1 MTENQLRQKVVKIA
15 VSYLG
20 CKEADGS
27 HRKIIDLYNSHKPLA
42 RGYAVKYTDAWCSTF
57 ASAVAIAAGL
67 TDIIPTECGCEK
79 HIALFKKLG
88 AWVENDAYV
97 PKPGDYIFYDWQ
109 DGTNYA
115 TTDNTGAADHV
126 GIVTEVNGSTITVI
140 EGNMSDAVGYRHI
153 AVNGRYIRGYGVPKY
168 ASKATGTDA
177 GTTGG
182 ETGGTGNT
190 GAGTCKVGDIVTFT
204 GERHYTSANSTVGK
218 PCKPGKAKVTQVY
231 QPLVSRHPY
240 HLVAVSGGG
249 STVYGWVDAADIKTE
264 AAALAVGDQVKMD
277 KAATVYGTTRKFS
290 SWVYSA
296 KLYVRAISGDR
307 ISVSTLKSGAITGN
321 VDKKYLTKV

>member
-115 TTDNTGAADHV
+115 TTDDTGAADHV

-168 ASKATGTDA
+168 ASKATGADA

-182 ETGGTGNT
+182 ESGGTSDA
-190 GAGTCKVGDIVTFT
+190 GAGTCKVGDIVNFT
-204 GERHYTSANSTVGK
+204 GGKHYTNANAATGTA
-218 PCKPGKAKVTQVY
+218 CKPGKAKVTQVY
-231 QPLVSRHPY
+231 QPGKAKHPY

-249 STVYGWVDAADIKTE
+249 STVYGWVDA
-264 AAALAVGDQVKMD
+264 V
-277 KAATVYGTTRKFS
+277 
-290 SWVYSA
+290 
-296 KLYVRAISGDR
+296 
-307 ISVSTLKSGAITGN
+307 AITGKASATPAVKTYTVKAGDSLWRIAAQQLGN
-321 VDKKYLTKV
+321 GARYKEIKTLNGLKNNTIHAGQVLKLPN

>member
-27 HRKIIDLYNSHKPLA
+27 HRKIINLYNSHKPLA

-115 TTDNTGAADHV
+115 TTDDTGAADHV

-168 ASKATGTDA
+168 ASKATGADA

-182 ETGGTGNT
+182 ESGGTSDA
-190 GAGTCKVGDIVTFT
+190 GAGTCKVGDIVNFT
-204 GERHYTSANSTVGK
+204 GGKHYTNANAATGTA
-218 PCKPGKAKVTQVY
+218 CKPGKAKVTQVY
-231 QPLVSRHPY
+231 QPGKAKHPY
-240 HLVAVSGGG
+240 HLGRRERRRKHRVRLGGRG
-249 STVYGWVDAADIKTE
+249 GHRRLCLRRDAHAHRRSRGY
-264 AAALAVGDQVKMD
+264 AVG
-277 KAATVYGTTRKFS
+277 AG
-290 SWVYSA
+290 
-296 KLYVRAISGDR
+296 
-307 ISVSTLKSGAITGN
+307 
-321 VDKKYLTKV
+321 KYLSWKREPLQGDHAPERPDFRDHPWLGRR